1 MEPLGSVGIDL
12 TKDQRI
18 ARYKKMKAAA
28 AAKGVPN
35 NAYLLAGIA
44 YAETGLA
51 HCWSE
56 ATWACKGP
64 NSSDCGG
71 GPVIAGAGDGPC
83 SAQQGGLGMF
93 QFDAGTYSQTL
104 KAYGSDVLTVGDSAV
119 RAMQLLGK
127 PDFKEPVESGYGGY
141 QGERW
146 QYQRD
151 DGHILTVTV
160 ISGKVS
166 EIQDRTH

>member
-1 MEPLGSVGIDL
+1 MRRCYLAILLLSLSVAAHAGN
-12 TKDQRI
+12 TYRI
-18 ARYKKMKAAA
+18 
-28 AAKGVPN
+28 
-35 NAYLLAGIA
+35 
-44 YAETGLA
+44 
-51 HCWSE
+51 
-56 ATWACKGP
+56 
-64 NSSDCGG
+64 
-71 GPVIAGAGDGPC
+71 
-83 SAQQGGLGMF
+83 
-93 QFDAGTYSQTL
+93 
-104 KAYGSDVLTVGDSAV
+104 GSDVLTVGDSAV